1 MTRNSEQAGPAARGR
16 YLGFL
21 KLVAGVLAALLTLGY
36 LPTMRWTGDKG
47 VSAMVAGCAVSLV
60 GSVAGTLPLLLSR
73 GRSQIE
79 AVPVVLGSIALR
91 LTVVVLLAA
100 AVALLSPVAIEPFLI
115 WVGISH
121 VSLLVVDTLYARS
134 EVLAREARA

>member
-1 MTRNSEQAGPAARGR
+1 
-16 YLGFL
+16 
-21 KLVAGVLAALLTLGY
+21 
-36 LPTMRWTGDKG
+36 
-47 VSAMVAGCAVSLV
+47 MVAGCVVSLV